1 MSNFGDSEK
10 RMYEAFFGFREKPFN
25 LTPDPKFLYLSA
37 KHNEAFAHLEF
48 GLGQRGGF
56 MAVTGEVG
64 TGKTTLCRYFLE
76 RLDDDTLSAFIL
88 YPALGTTELLRAV
101 NKDLGIPADGE
112 SNKEL
117 IDCLHEFLLDSRREG
132 KNIVLVIDEA
142 QNLSRDVLEQ
152 VRLISNLETDT
163 EKLIQIVLIG
173 QSELKDILAQT
184 DLRQLAQRVTAR
196 YHLTPLTRQD
206 LTQYIRHRLAVAGGI
221 GKVDFTPGALRAV
234 HRYSKGIPRLINLV
248 CDRALLAAFVY
259 EQNEITG
266 SIVRQAVK
274 ELEVTDSRPWYRRLG
289 WGLTAIAASLVFAL
303 AVFSLARVGGAN
315 GWDFNPRRV
324 WSALN
329 TERTERTDRSAPVA
343 PSGMSLEQLSE
354 HFELRLITLSEEL
367 SRRASS
373 AVLLERWGIRLG
385 GGLAAISAL
394 EDMRSLADRAALQYA
409 ELETSFAQLRALN
422 VPAVLEVVQP
432 SRDRVLYVTLTGLED
447 DAAVVYFAP
456 GDFYELPI
464 DIVKKFWTGRARV
477 FWRDFDELESADVPS
492 RLVWASRRLKKLG
505 LLDDGADS
513 KAIELQEALRKLQER
528 VFLEP
533 TGSVGH
539 ETRLA
544 LYSLGG
550 DYRMPFLVQP

>member
-1 MSNFGDSEK
+1 
-10 RMYEAFFGFREKPFN
+10 MYEAFFGFREKPFN

-48 GLGQRGGF
+48 GLKQRGGF

-88 YPALGTTELLRAV
+88 YPALGTTELLRAI
-101 NKDLGIPADGE
+101 NKDLGIPAEGE

-117 IDCLHEFLLDSRREG
+117 IDCLHEFLLESRREG

-173 QSELKDILAQT
+173 QSELNDKLAQT

-196 YHLTPLTRQD
+196 YHLTPLTRQE

-259 EQNEITG
+259 EKNEITG

-274 ELEVTDSRPWYRRLG
+274 ELEFMERRPWYRRLG
-289 WGLTAIAASLVFAL
+289 WGVTSIAASLAL
-303 AVFSLARVGGAN
+303 ALGVLSLARVGGAN
-315 GWDFNPRRV
+315 GWDFSPGSV
-324 WSALN
+324 WSALGA
-329 TERTERTDRSAPVA
+329 DRGGQQAPVA

-354 HFELRLITLSEEL
+354 HFELRLVTLSEEL

-394 EDMRSLADRAALQYA
+394 EDMPALAHRAALQYS

-422 VPAVLEVVQP
+422 VPAVLEVTHP

-447 DAAVVYFAP
+447 DDAVVYFAP

-492 RLVWASRRLKKLG
+492 RLVWASGRLKKLG
-505 LLDDGADS
+505 LLDDDVDS
-513 KAIELQEALRKLQER
+513 EAIELRMALQKLQKQ

-550 DYRMPFLVQP
+550 DYRMPSLMRP

>member
-1 MSNFGDSEK
+1 
-10 RMYEAFFGFREKPFN
+10 MYEAFFGFREKPFN

-48 GLGQRGGF
+48 GLKQRGGF

-76 RLDDDTLSAFIL
+76 RLDDNTLSAFIL
-88 YPALGTTELLRAV
+88 YPSLGTTELLRSV
-101 NKDLGIPADGE
+101 NKDLGIPAEGE
-112 SNKEL
+112 SDKEL
-117 IDCLHEFLLDSRREG
+117 IDCLHEFLLESRREG

-173 QSELKDILAQT
+173 QSELNDMLAQT
-184 DLRQLAQRVTAR
+184 DLRQLSQRVTAR

-221 GKVDFTPGALRAV
+221 GKVDFTAGALRAV

-248 CDRALLAAFVY
+248 CDRALLEAFVY

-274 ELEVTDSRPWYRRLG
+274 ELEVKELRPWYRRFG
-289 WGLTAIAASLVFAL
+289 WGVTSIAASLAL
-303 AVFSLARVGGAN
+303 VLGVLSLARFGGAN
-315 GWDFNPRRV
+315 GWSFNPGTV
-324 WSALN
+324 WAAL
-329 TERTERTDRSAPVA
+329 RTETSAPVA
-343 PSGMSLEQLSE
+343 PSGMSLEQLAE
-354 HFELRLITLSEEL
+354 HFELRLVTLSEEL
-367 SRRASS
+367 SRRAAS

-394 EDMRSLADRAALQYA
+394 EDMPSLADRAALQYA

-422 VPAVLEVVQP
+422 VPAVLEVIHP
-432 SRDRVLYVTLTGLED
+432 SRNRVLYVTLTGLED
-447 DAAVVYFAP
+447 DDAVVYFAP
-456 GDFYELPI
+456 GDFYELPV

-477 FWRDFDELESADVPS
+477 FWRDFDELESADIPS
-492 RLVWASRRLKKLG
+492 RLVWARGRLKKLG
-505 LLDDGADS
+505 LIDDDADFGAV
-513 KAIELQEALRKLQER
+513 ELQEALQELQR
-528 VFLEP
+528 QVFLEP
-533 TGSVGH
+533 NGSVGH

-550 DYRMPFLVQP
+550 DYRMPSLMHP

>member
-1 MSNFGDSEK
+1 
-10 RMYEAFFGFREKPFN
+10 MYEAFFGFREKPFN

-37 KHNEAFAHLEF
+37 KHNEAFAHLEY
-48 GLGQRGGF
+48 GLEQRGGF

-101 NKDLGIPADGE
+101 NKDLGISAEGE
-112 SNKEL
+112 SDKEL
-117 IDCLHEFLLDSRREG
+117 IDCLHEFLLESRREG

-173 QSELKDILAQT
+173 QSELNDILAQT

-259 EQNEITG
+259 EKNEITG

-274 ELEVTDSRPWYRRLG
+274 ELEITTPRPWYRRFG
-289 WGLTAIAASLVFAL
+289 WGVTSIAASMALVL
-303 AVFSLARVGGAN
+303 GVLSLARVGIAN
-315 GWDFNPRRV
+315 GWSFSPGTV
-324 WSALN
+324 WAAL
-329 TERTERTDRSAPVA
+329 RTDSTDRTDRSVPVA

-394 EDMRSLADRAALQYA
+394 EDMPSLADRAALQYA

-422 VPAVLEVVQP
+422 VPAILEVIHP
-432 SRDRVLYVTLTGLED
+432 SRDRILYVTLTGLHD
-447 DAAVVYFAP
+447 DDAVVYFAP

-464 DIVKKFWTGRARV
+464 DIVKKFWSGRARV
-477 FWRDFDELESADVPS
+477 FWRDFDELESADGPS
-492 RLVWASRRLKKLG
+492 RLVWARGRLKKLG
-505 LLDDGADS
+505 LLDADADS
-513 KAIELQEALRKLQER
+513 EAVGLQMALQELQKQL
-528 VFLEP
+528 FLEP

-550 DYRMPFLVQP
+550 DYRMPYLMHP

>member
-1 MSNFGDSEK
+1 
-10 RMYEAFFGFREKPFN
+10 MYEAFFGFREKPFN
-25 LTPDPKFLYLSA
+25 LTPDPKFLYLST

-48 GLGQRGGF
+48 GLKQRGGF

-88 YPALGTTELLRAV
+88 YPALGTTELLRSV
-101 NKDLGIPADGE
+101 NKDLGISAEGE
-112 SNKEL
+112 SDKEL
-117 IDCLHEFLLDSRREG
+117 IDCLHEFLLESRREG

-173 QSELKDILAQT
+173 QSELNDMLAQT

-221 GKVDFTPGALRAV
+221 GKVDFTTGALRAV

-248 CDRALLAAFVY
+248 CDRALLAAFVL
-259 EQNEITG
+259 EKNEITAN
-266 SIVRQAVK
+266 IVRRAVK
-274 ELEVTDSRPWYRRLG
+274 ELEVIDPRPWYRRFG
-289 WGLTAIAASLVFAL
+289 WGLTSIAASLAL
-303 AVFSLARVGGAN
+303 VLGLLSLARVGGAN
-315 GWDFNPRRV
+315 GWSFNPRTM
-324 WSALN
+324 WSALS
-329 TERTERTDRSAPVA
+329 TDSPAPVA

-354 HFELRLITLSEEL
+354 HFELRLVTLSEEL
-367 SRRASS
+367 SRRAAS

-394 EDMRSLADRAALQYA
+394 EDMPSLADRAALQYS

-422 VPAVLEVVQP
+422 VPAVLEVIHP
-432 SRDRVLYVTLTGLED
+432 SRDRILYVTLTRLEND
-447 DAAVVYFAP
+447 DAVVYFAP

-464 DIVKKFWTGRARV
+464 DIVKKFWTGRARL
-477 FWRDFDELESADVPS
+477 FWRDFDELESADIPS
-492 RLVWASRRLKKLG
+492 RLVWARGRLKKMG
-505 LLDDGADS
+505 LLDKDADLGAV
-513 KAIELQEALRKLQER
+513 ELQKALRALQKQ

-550 DYRMPFLVQP
+550 DYRMPYLMHP